1 MAIFSALVC
10 PAGPFWLSTKATC
23 PLAAPDPV
31 FVLFFNTK
39 ARHTLPLATSTS
51 RSKTISTLRLVW
63 SGEEGR
69 GARGGGAFLW
79 PGESVTAPP
88 GCFWRDEGRTVGGDE
103 PKRLLNTVTC
113 SLLLL
118 RGSRVVLSTTV
129 FIFPLF
135 GDFTWAQL
143 CPQKTSSSS
152 KRVWHC

>member
-10 PAGPFWLSTKATC
+10 PAGPFCLSTKATC

-39 ARHTLPLATSTS
+39 ARPTLPLATSTS
-51 RSKTISTLRLVW
+51 RSKPISTLRLVW

-69 GARGGGAFLW
+69 GARGGGTFLW

-88 GCFWRDEGRTVGGDE
+88 GRFWRDEGRTVGGDE

-113 SLLLL
+113 SSLFIS
-118 RGSRVVLSTTV
+118 GSGVVLSTTV
-129 FIFPLF
+129 FVPPLC
-135 GDFTWAQL
+135 GDVT
-143 CPQKTSSSS
+143 
-152 KRVWHC
+152 